1 MKTKILLFISI
12 LLAVNSTIVH
22 AQEKTKRDVI
32 NTLKKVADNVVKQ
45 STYLYFDRSTGQMI
59 DNIQQYGYNRNI
71 QPQSDLNKWVYSN
84 GVNHMAFNA
93 LTEVIDDEKYKNY
106 TRKNFEFFF
115 NDFEYLKSIYNGQSI
130 WNFPLGQAIVV
141 EELDHCGAMGASLI
155 ELYQTDKNP
164 AYKAYIDRAANHIMN
179 VQMRLDDGTLSRSF
193 PENNTVWADDL
204 YMSVPFLVRMG
215 RLTGDSKYFD
225 EAVKQVVQF
234 NNLLYNENKG
244 LMTHCYYGDIGTT
257 GGSFW
262 GRCNGWMMV
271 AMADLLKLLPENH
284 PQRDTVIVLL
294 TRNIKALAQYQAQNG
309 LWHQLLDKR
318 DSYQET
324 SCSAMFT
331 YSIALAI
338 NEGWIDDRYKS
349 IALAG
354 WEGIETQIT
363 KDGGIEDICV
373 GTGIGNNLKFYYERP
388 VAFNDIH
395 GIGAVILAGI
405 EVSKL
410 LK

>member
-1 MKTKILLFISI
+1 MKTKILIFVSFFLFLNAEIY
-12 LLAVNSTIVH
+12 
-22 AQEKTKRDVI
+22 AQNVTRENVI

-45 STYLYFDRSTGQMI
+45 STYLYYNRSTGEMI
-59 DNIQQYGYNRNI
+59 NDIQKYGYNRNI

-84 GVNHMAFNA
+84 GVIHMAFNS
-93 LTEVIDDEKYKNY
+93 LSELIDDEKYKNY

-115 NDFEYLKSIYNGQSI
+115 NDFEYFKSIYNGQRLWS
-130 WNFPLGQAIVV
+130 FPLGQAIVI

-155 ELYQTDKNP
+155 ELYERDKNKV
-164 AYKAYIDRAANHIMN
+164 YKTYIDRTANHIMN

-193 PENNTVWADDL
+193 PEHNTVWADDL

-215 RLTGDSKYFD
+215 NLTGDKKYFD
-225 EAVKQVVQF
+225 EAVKQVVLF
-234 NNLLYNENKG
+234 NNHLFIDNKG
-244 LMTHCYYGDIGTT
+244 LMMHCYYGDLQTN

-262 GRCNGWMMV
+262 GRCNGWTMV
-271 AMADLLKLLPENH
+271 AMADLLKLLPETH
-284 PQRDTVIVLL
+284 EQRDTVISLL
-294 TRNIKALAQYQAQNG
+294 TRNIQAVAQYQSQNG
-309 LWHQLLDKR
+309 LWHQLLDKS

-331 YSIALAI
+331 YSVALAI
-338 NEGWIDDRYKS
+338 NQGWLDERYKN

-363 KDGGIEDICV
+363 GDGGINNICV
-373 GTGIGNNLKFYYERP
+373 GTGIGNELKFYYERP

-410 LK
+410 FK